1 MFGNP
6 RTPAAAYKQVS
17 LESTVSEADPHRL
30 ILMLFEGASLACTQA
45 RIAMQEG
52 RIADKGAAFSKA
64 INIIDN
70 GLLASLN
77 PDQGGALATQLASLY
92 EYISSRLLWANMKN
106 DLSALDEAQHLLDE
120 IFDAW
125 RQIGPQATHS
135 APVAGE

>member
-6 RTPAAAYKQVS
+6 STPLAAYKQVS
-17 LESTVSEADPHRL
+17 LDSTVTEADPHRL

-45 RIAMQEG
+45 RLAMQEG
-52 RIADKGAAFSKA
+52 RIPDKGAAISKA

-77 PDQGGALATQLASLY
+77 PEQGGTLATQLASLY
-92 EYISSRLLWANMKN
+92 EYISNRLLWANLKN
-106 DLSALDEAQHLLDE
+106 DLSALDEAQRLLDE

-125 RQIGPQATHS
+125 RQIGPQAAQT
-135 APVAGE
+135 PPRQE